1 MTRVD
6 FYLLSQNQAAAGDH
20 FACRLTEKAFRL
32 GHRVFLHTQSD
43 EHARSL
49 DELLWSFRD
58 RSFVP
63 HGRAAEADRDPETAV
78 VIGHE
83 GAPEGEYDLL
93 INCGDVIPDFFS
105 RFPRVAEPVINEEA
119 AKARSRERYRFYR
132 DRGYP
137 LEMHKL

>member
-6 FYLLSQNQAAAGDH
+6 FYLLSQDQPKAGDH

-32 GHRVFLHTQSD
+32 GHRVFLHAQSD

-49 DELLWSFRD
+49 DQLLWSFRD
-58 RSFVP
+58 RSFIP
-63 HGRAAEADRDPETAV
+63 HGLAGDVDDDPDFPVVVGAGETPK
-78 VIGHE
+78 GD
-83 GAPEGEYDLL
+83 YDLL
-93 INCGDVIPDFFS
+93 INCAENIPDFFS
-105 RFPRVAEPVINEEA
+105 RFERVAEPVRNEDG
-119 AKARSRERYRFYR
+119 AKAQGRERYRFYR